1 MLPHTR
7 IEKQQSSAVF
17 FGSPFHAESSTLL
30 HPFGHRAAVA
40 TEWPNP
46 MRVLCVILFFFTA
59 LAARPDDVYP
69 RPEWKEGPDPLASP
83 HAVRG
88 GILRFAAFQPPKS
101 LNGYIDNN
109 TYTRQIFG
117 LMYETL
123 LNVDPVTSEFTPGL
137 ACRWAISDDKLGY
150 TFEID
155 PAAHWSDGRPVTAE
169 DVKWTFDQVM
179 DPRNATGSSKVAL
192 GVFNSPEVIG
202 PRTVRFHAKE
212 SHWRNLLAVGTFEIM
227 PKHAF
232 ERQDFNRLDLDRPV
246 VSGPYVLSAVKEQI
260 EIRMSRRWNWWAG
273 ERLSTRHTMN
283 FDTLVFRYYAD
294 NENAFEAFKKGQ
306 VDVYAIYAA
315 RIWAN
320 ETIGE
325 KFDKNWIVK
334 RRVRNHRPIGFQGF
348 AMNMRRPP
356 FDDLRVRKAFAH
368 LVDRETMN
376 RTMMFNAYFLH
387 RSTFEDLYDVEHPC
401 TNELF
406 RFDIA
411 RAKALLRESGYV
423 PNPQTGILEK
433 GGHPLRFRFLTRDG
447 SSEKYLALCNSAFRE
462 VGIEMTI
469 DRKDFAAWMR
479 DMDAY
484 NFDMTWASW
493 GEVIFRDPESMWHS
507 READRP
513 SGNNLTGFKDPRVDA
528 LIEKQKTLFSIT
540 ERNAINRE
548 IDARI
553 TASVPYVLL
562 WNIDATRLLYWD
574 TFGMPDTVLSKFG
587 DERSLLGY
595 WWYDADSAAELKAA
609 MAAGDLLPQRPV
621 LVDFDTV
628 YGQEGQTQRPAP
640 LP

>member
-1 MLPHTR
+1 MRHL
-7 IEKQQSSAVF
+7 SF
-17 FGSPFHAESSTLL
+17 FITLL
-30 HPFGHRAAVA
+30 SA
-40 TEWPNP
+40 
-46 MRVLCVILFFFTA
+46 A
-59 LAARPDDVYP
+59 LAARADDVYP
-69 RPEWKEGPDPLASP
+69 KPDWKEGPDPLASP

-101 LNGYIDNN
+101 LNYYIDSN
-109 TYTRQIFG
+109 TYTRQIFD
-117 LMYETL
+117 LMYEPL
-123 LNVDPVTSEFTPGL
+123 LNVDSVTTEFTPGL
-137 ACRWAISDDKLGY
+137 ARSWTISDDKLTY
-150 TFEID
+150 TFELD
-155 PAAHWSDGRPVTAE
+155 PAARWSDGRAVTAE

-192 GVFNSPEVIG
+192 GVFSSPEVTG
-202 PRTVRFHAKE
+202 PRTVRFRAKE

-232 ERQDFNRLDLDRPV
+232 EGQDFNKLDLDHPV

-260 EIRMSRRWNWWAG
+260 EIRLRRRGDWWAG
-273 ERLSTRHTMN
+273 QRPSTRNTMN
-283 FDTLVFRYYAD
+283 IDTLVFRYYAD

-306 VDVYAIYAA
+306 VDVYAIYTA

-334 RRVRNHRPIGFQGF
+334 QRIRNHNPIGFQGF

-356 FDDLRVRKAFAH
+356 FDDLRVRKALAH

-376 RTMMFNAYFLH
+376 RTMMFSAYFLH
-387 RSTFEDLYDVEHPC
+387 RSYFEDLYDAAHPC

-406 RFDIA
+406 QFDIA
-411 RAKALLRESGYV
+411 GAKALLREAGYA

-433 GGHPLRFRFLTRDG
+433 EGRPLRFRFLTRDG
-447 SSEKYLALCNSAFRE
+447 SSEKYLALCNTAFKE
-462 VGIEMTI
+462 VGIDMKIE
-469 DRKDFAAWMR
+469 RKDFAAWMR

-493 GEVIFRDPESMWHS
+493 GGTFFRDPEDMWHS

-528 LIEKQKTLFSIT
+528 LIEKQKTVFSVT
-540 ERNAINRE
+540 ERNAICRE
-548 IDARI
+548 IDALV
-553 TASVPYVLL
+553 TAAVPYVLL

-574 TFGMPDTVLSKFG
+574 SFGTPDVVLSKYG
-587 DERSLLGY
+587 DERSLTTY
-595 WWYDADSAAELKAA
+595 WWFDADSAAELKAA
-609 MAAGDLLPQRPV
+609 MSAGDLLPQRPL

-628 YGQEGQTQRPAP
+628 FQPASATT
-640 LP
+640 LR

>member
-1 MLPHTR
+1 MLDLAIYVKADPVAGFTR
-7 IEKQQSSAVF
+7 I
-17 FGSPFHAESSTLL
+17 
-30 HPFGHRAAVA
+30 
-40 TEWPNP
+40 
-46 MRVLCVILFFFTA
+46 
-59 LAARPDDVYP
+59 AR
-69 RPEWKEGPDPLASP
+69 
-83 HAVRG
+83 
-88 GILRFAAFQPPKS
+88 
-101 LNGYIDNN
+101 
-109 TYTRQIFG
+109 
-117 LMYETL
+117 
-123 LNVDPVTSEFTPGL
+123 
-137 ACRWAISDDKLGY
+137 
-150 TFEID
+150 
-155 PAAHWSDGRPVTAE
+155 
-169 DVKWTFDQVM
+169 
-179 DPRNATGSSKVAL
+179 
-192 GVFNSPEVIG
+192 
-202 PRTVRFHAKE
+202 
-212 SHWRNLLAVGTFEIM
+212 
-227 PKHAF
+227 
-232 ERQDFNRLDLDRPV
+232 
-246 VSGPYVLSAVKEQI
+246 
-260 EIRMSRRWNWWAG
+260 
-273 ERLSTRHTMN
+273 
-283 FDTLVFRYYAD
+283 
-294 NENAFEAFKKGQ
+294 
-306 VDVYAIYAA
+306 
-315 RIWAN
+315 

-348 AMNMRRPP
+348 AMNTRRPP

-433 GGHPLRFRFLTRDG
+433 GGRPLRFRFLTRDG

-462 VGIEMTI
+462 AGIEMTI

-609 MAAGDLLPQRPV
+609 TATGDLLPQRPV